1 MECAANDETVDA
13 TDALIPS
20 TPRVVGPHSQRGGYG
35 NGDGRAVRFDPITI
49 VPQSSLDGVSRHG
62 AVVVATLATTSKLF
76 DIVLRPNIAAS
87 PITTIKQLAGAV
99 AGSWVFAK
107 TTIDILNAHGL
118 DGTTLVAAARRDSEI
133 LVRAVVILMVR
144 RIVKL
149 EGFAAVG
156 NILSLFQ
163 FVKVAGALAESRS
176 SEAAGFL
183 NEIAAVPMKV
193 FSAVAVLLSE
203 AIDIRLRKGI
213 ALAIGSVL
221 SEARTQLVL
230 LDRNTRLT
238 ALNVER
244 RFYESYGMIDRF
256 LRMGLGVPH
265 GVDARAVLLQ
275 WRQSV

>member
-1 MECAANDETVDA
+1 
-13 TDALIPS
+13 
-20 TPRVVGPHSQRGGYG
+20 
-35 NGDGRAVRFDPITI
+35 
-49 VPQSSLDGVSRHG
+49 
-62 AVVVATLATTSKLF
+62 
-76 DIVLRPNIAAS
+76 
-87 PITTIKQLAGAV
+87 
-99 AGSWVFAK
+99 
-107 TTIDILNAHGL
+107 
-118 DGTTLVAAARRDSEI
+118 
-133 LVRAVVILMVR
+133 
-144 RIVKL
+144 
-149 EGFAAVG
+149 
-156 NILSLFQ
+156 
-163 FVKVAGALAESRS
+163 
-176 SEAAGFL
+176 
-183 NEIAAVPMKV
+183 
-193 FSAVAVLLSE
+193 VAVLLSE